1 MKRILCAAYERY
13 KCTPREIKIIDIYLL
28 FTLSSLIVLSFYAY
42 LFSFFGEKIS
52 VAAIFTS
59 IGNITFL
66 VALREQITNKNLF
79 NLKREKIIFDFV
91 LCSLVMYICVFSY
104 MHLN

>member
-1 MKRILCAAYERY
+1 MNKILENFYKNYSSIPRI
-13 KCTPREIKIIDIYLL
+13 IKFIDIYVI
-28 FTLSSLIVLSFYAY
+28 FTFFQLIILSLYAY
-42 LFSFFGEKIS
+42 FTYSFHEKFS
-52 VAAIFTS
+52 VAAIFTA

-66 VALREQITNKNLF
+66 VAMREQIINKSIF

-91 LCSLVMYICVFSY
+91 LCSLVLHIGAFSY